1 MALLNI
7 CLAFRKSIKNKQL
20 RCRET
25 LWGEYVCGS
34 KFIML
39 SVLTYKVQK

>member
-25 LWGEYVCGS
+25 LCVCGS